1 MRHDHGMGLR
11 TADCWC
17 SIKRVPNKP
26 AGKLRQE
33 LRKFKDF
40 GTALEVDGAGKA
52 PAFHVSGVHKGR
64 SGQDDVGHPPPRL
77 RVGEQMLE
85 HTSHSPAIGTGRLQ
99 RQSKAVG

>member
-26 AGKLRQE
+26 AGKLRRE

-52 PAFHVSGVHKGR
+52 PAFHVSGVHKEEV
-64 SGQDDVGHPPPRL
+64 DKTMLAIHPRL